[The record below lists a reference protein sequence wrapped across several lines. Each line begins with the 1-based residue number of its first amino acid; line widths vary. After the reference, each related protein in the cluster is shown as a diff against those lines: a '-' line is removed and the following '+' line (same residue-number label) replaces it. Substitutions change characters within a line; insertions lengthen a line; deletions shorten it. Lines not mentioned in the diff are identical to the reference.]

1 MAEGGGIAGLM
12 ALFADTHTL
21 EVPDFQ
27 RNYSWGEDQIDE
39 FHKDV
44 LFATTNQTDHFLG
57 SVILMK
63 SSTEDSKKVFQVI
76 DGQQRLTTI
85 FMYIALVRDKAI
97 GLSSQDIRPQGDF
110 GTSINVR
117 SKANDLIFSSEES
130 GEARFKSNALLRSF
144 IFDHVFREP
153 SSTRPAMPKTHK
165 YFSLDLR
172 KAYSRISDLL
182 DLELARKSGDEEK
195 LKFLW
200 EIVKTFQTRLQ
211 ILRITTSSYPE
222 SFDIFMTLNSRGLA
236 LGPSDLVKSL
246 FMKFNASGMTSSQ
259 ISEENLHISNIW
271 KEITDNIGDGDV
283 DQFLRH
289 YLVAK
294 QEDAIQAKRIYRK
307 IEALVTEVGVDS
319 RSIALG
325 LLSEINR
332 KSGIYAQL
340 LRPENIEDSFIAEN
354 CKMMHPLLD
363 SFRIFMLT
371 ILDENLDL
379 TLVQRRE
386 LSNVCEIL
394 SVRWVLTS
402 GNAQELEDHFQKTSL
417 SLLDTSKSYEE
428 SLSLLLS
435 KMPTDSKVKAQFNI
449 DTTKTSLVRSVLF
462 KINRI
467 IGDTSEMM
475 ILDPKKMHVEHI
487 APASMT
493 PHWKEILFPGA
504 TDDVS
509 AEYSVRVE
517 QWGNKTLLDKKINE
531 SIGQKAFREKC
542 EGSGTGNWGGYR
554 DTPLAITRELTR
566 ESDWSYELIKK
577 RNKWISD
584 CFLKIWTVNPK
595 LNEVVPFHEW
605 IEPTDENSDGI

>member
-12 ALFADTHTL
+12 ALFSDTQTL

-39 FHKDV
+39 FHKDIT
-44 LFATTNQTDHFLG
+44 FATRQQSDHFLG

-63 SSTEDSKKVFQVI
+63 TSSEDSNKVFQVI

-85 FMYIALVRDKAI
+85 FMYIAIVRDKVI
-97 GLSSQDIRPQGDF
+97 GLPSQEIRPQGEF

-117 SKANDLIFSSEES
+117 SKANDLIFSSEEN
-130 GEARFKSNALLRSF
+130 GEARFKSNSLLRTF
-144 IFDHVFREP
+144 IYDHVFREP
-153 SSTRPAMPKTHK
+153 SSSRPTMPRTHK

-172 KAYSRISDLL
+172 KAYQRISDLL
-182 DLELARKSGDEEK
+182 DVELDKLQSDDEK
-195 LKFLW
+195 LRYLW
-200 EIVKTFQTRLQ
+200 ELVKTFQTRLQ
-211 ILRITTSSYPE
+211 ILRITTSSYAE

-246 FMKFNASGMTSSQ
+246 FMKFNASGLSQ
-259 ISEENLHISNIW
+259 QQTADQNLHISNVW

-294 QEDAIQAKRIYRK
+294 QKDAVQAKRIYRK
-307 IEALVTEVGVDS
+307 IESLVTAPGADS
-319 RSIALG
+319 RSVSLS
-325 LLSEINR
+325 LLSEITR
-332 KSGIYAQL
+332 KSTIYAQL
-340 LRPENIEDSFIAEN
+340 LKPENIEDSFISEN
-354 CKMMHPLLD
+354 CKMLHPLLD

-371 ILDENLDL
+371 ILDENLEL

-386 LSNVCEIL
+386 LANICEVL
-394 SVRWVLTS
+394 SVRWVLTG
-402 GNAQELEDHFQKTSL
+402 GNAQELEDHFQNVSL
-417 SLLDTSKSYEE
+417 SLQNRENLYETSQV
-428 SLSLLLS
+428 LLLS
-435 KMPTDSKVKAQFNI
+435 KMPTESRVKAQFNM

-462 KINRI
+462 RINRI
-467 IGDTSEMM
+467 IGDNSEMM

-487 APASMT
+487 APATMT
-493 PHWKEILFPGA
+493 QHWKEALFGD
-504 TDDVS
+504 TSEDVS

-531 SIGQKAFREKC
+531 SVGQKPFRDKC
-542 EGSGTGNWGGYR
+542 DGADTGNWGGYR

-566 ESDWSYELIKK
+566 ESGWSYDLIKR
-577 RNKWISD
+577 RNKWLCD
-584 CFLKIWTVNPK
+584 CFLKIWSVTPR
-595 LNEVVPFHEW
+595 LNEVVPFHNW
-605 IEPTDENSDGI
+605 IEPKDEV